1 MQRVVD
7 ALCEGAH
14 SSVHQKAFEQGAS
27 SVCLRVVA
35 AAFADGCFCVL
46 VLWPWLFQLL
56 ALEVLCAGTAILH
69 GMNCPCPGEG
79 AVAALLGATAA

>member
-1 MQRVVD
+1 MQGTVG
-7 ALCEGAH
+7 ASCGSAH
-14 SSVHQKAFEQGAS
+14 SSIHQKAFEQGAS
-27 SVCLRVVA
+27 RVCLRVI

-46 VLWPWLFQLL
+46 VLWLWLFQLL

-79 AVAALLGATAA
+79 AVAALLGAAAA

>member
-1 MQRVVD
+1 MQGTVD
-7 ALCEGAH
+7 ALCAGAH
-14 SSVHQKAFEQGAS
+14 GSIHQKAFEQGAS
-27 SVCLRVVA
+27 GVYLLVA
-35 AAFADGCFCVL
+35 AAFADGCSC

-56 ALEVLCAGTAILH
+56 ALEVLCAGTAALH